1 MADIRSYIK
10 EKEKR
15 EQKLGDYKEKIAKHK
30 QVILF
35 RVALAVGVLAVI
47 VILIL
52 IQYKRHVYT
61 GYDVLA
67 SVDRETVGGATD
79 LRLGNAILT
88 YSKDGAHCT
97 DAKGNIR
104 WNQTFEIQDVMY
116 AANRNTAALG
126 EYNGR
131 SIYLGDTEKLF
142 GEITTTMPIQNLAV
156 SENGRVA
163 AVLADTNVTWINIY
177 DSDGRH
183 VFQGQAHMD
192 DSGYPIA
199 ISLSPDG
206 QLLCVSYIYLDAGV
220 MKTEVAFYNFGLVGT
235 NVSDFLVSSF
245 SYPDLVPCVGFL
257 DNNTAFAVGDGRLV
271 IFSGSY
277 KPTQERQYLYEREIQ
292 SVYYSDR
299 YVGLVF
305 ISDDAEHRYRLDV
318 YDNASGGMNNFYF
331 DVEYTDIFFEKKNF
345 VVYNETDC
353 QIITMDGV
361 EKFNG
366 SFSKAV
372 RLMLPTGSAYR
383 YILVTDQEM
392 ETIQLK

>member
-15 EQKLGDYKEKIAKHK
+15 EKKRGDYKEKIAKHK
-30 QVILF
+30 QVVWFRILLT
-35 RVALAVGVLAVI
+35 AGVLAVM
-47 VILIL
+47 VIFTV

-61 GYDVLA
+61 GYDVID
-67 SVDRETVGGATD
+67 SVGRETVSGATD

-97 DAKGNIR
+97 NSKGNIN

-116 AANRNTAALG
+116 VVNRNTMALG
-126 EYNGR
+126 DYNGR
-131 SIYLGDTEKLF
+131 SIYLADTEKLF
-142 GEITTTMPIQNLAV
+142 GEITTTMPIQNLTV

-163 AVLADTNVTWINIY
+163 VVLADTNVTWINIY
-177 DSDGRH
+177 DSNGEH
-183 VFQGQAHMD
+183 VFEGQAHMD

-199 ISLSPDG
+199 ISLSPNG
-206 QLLCVSYIYLDAGV
+206 QMLCVSYVYLDAGV
-220 MKTEVAFYNFGLVGT
+220 MKTEVAFYNFGLVGS

-257 DNNTAFAVGDGRLV
+257 DDNTAFAVGDGRLV
-271 IFSGSY
+271 VFSGGH
-277 KPTQERQYLYEREIQ
+277 KPTQEMQRLYEREIQ

-299 YVGLVF
+299 YIGLVF
-305 ISDDAEHRYRLDV
+305 LSDDTEHRYRLDV
-318 YDNASGGMNNFYF
+318 YDKSSGGMDSFYF
-331 DVEYTDIFFEKKNF
+331 DVEYTDIFFEKNDF
-345 VVYNETDC
+345 VAYNETDC
-353 QIITMDGV
+353 QIITMDGI
-361 EKFNG
+361 EKYNG

-372 RLMLPTGSAYR
+372 RLMLPTESAYR